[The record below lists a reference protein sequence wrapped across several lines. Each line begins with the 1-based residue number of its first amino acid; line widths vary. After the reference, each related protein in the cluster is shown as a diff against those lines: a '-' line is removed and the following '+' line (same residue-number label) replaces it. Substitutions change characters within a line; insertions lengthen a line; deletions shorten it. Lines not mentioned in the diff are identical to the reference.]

1 MRRDHLAFL
10 LGGLAFG
17 VLIGFGLFETVANR
31 PGAQVVP
38 ERGGVPSVAGP
49 GSPTDVTG
57 SGPAATM
64 GGGGAAPGGA
74 PAGGPPAGGAPMLA
88 ELNALKE
95 RVQKDPKDFE
105 SWTRLGNLYQDA
117 GMFQPA
123 IGFYEK
129 ASALR
134 PGDAGVLTDTGICY
148 QQLNQ
153 LDKALDLFERAHKA
167 DPLNWQ
173 SLYNTV
179 VVAGIDMGRYDKADE
194 AFAKLKQVKPDAPN
208 LDALRAAL
216 DRARSQGPRPN

>member
-17 VLIGFGLFETVANR
+17 VLIGFGLFETLATR
-31 PGAQVVP
+31 PGAQVEP
-38 ERGGVPSVAGP
+38 ERGGIPSVAGP
-49 GSPTDVTG
+49 GSPTDVTD

-64 GGGGAAPGGA
+64 GGGGGAPGGA
-74 PAGGPPAGGAPMLA
+74 AAGGPPAGGAPMLA

-95 RVQKDPKDFE
+95 RVQKDPKDFD

-117 GMFQPA
+117 GMYQPA

-129 ASALR
+129 ASALH

-148 QQLNQ
+148 QQMNQ

-167 DPLNWQ
+167 DPSNWQ

-208 LDALRAAL
+208 IDALRAAL
-216 DRARSQGPRPN
+216 DRARSQGPKPN